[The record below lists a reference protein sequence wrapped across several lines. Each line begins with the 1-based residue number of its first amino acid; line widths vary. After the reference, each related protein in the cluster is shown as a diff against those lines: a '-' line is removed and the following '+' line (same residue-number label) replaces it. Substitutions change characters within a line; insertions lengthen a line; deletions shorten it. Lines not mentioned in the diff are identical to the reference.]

1 MNGKERFRQFLAGEA
16 FSEGVPAAFFQ
27 HFGPT
32 RRHGDAALQA
42 QMAFYRATEM
52 DMVKIMFDDIYP
64 AIQGIG
70 QAKDWAGVPRFS
82 QQDPVFTQ
90 QIELAKRVV
99 EAVDGSAPVFQTIFS
114 PFVSAGCAVS
124 PILHWDEKI
133 TPHLA
138 QEPAIVRDTL
148 EGIADVLAE
157 FAHRIASTGI
167 DGFYVSLQGGEYS
180 RYPQEFFLEQLKP
193 TDLMLLRALQSTG
206 KLVFLHICGTGMRLE
221 DYYDYPG
228 DIVNLAVHGNQI
240 TLAQAVE
247 RFARPVMGGLDNNG
261 CIVNGTREEIEAEVR
276 RTLRQAPAGCM
287 LGADCTIPIDVPVEH
302 LAWAVQAA
310 HSFIPEE
317 ARHD

>member
-1 MNGKERFRQFLAGEA
+1 MNGKERFRQFLAGET
-16 FSEGVPAAFFQ
+16 FRDGVPAAFFQ

-32 RRHGDAALQA
+32 RRHGEAALQA
-42 QMAFYRATEM
+42 QMTFYRATDM

-64 AIQGIG
+64 AISGINC
-70 QAKDWAGVPRFS
+70 AKDWAGVPRFS

-90 QIELAKRVV
+90 QIELASRVV

-124 PILHWDEKI
+124 PILRWDEKI
-133 TPHLA
+133 TPHLL
-138 QEPAIVRDTL
+138 QEPSIVQDTL

-157 FAHRIASTGI
+157 FAQRISATGI
-167 DGFYVSLQGGEYS
+167 DGFYVSLQGGEYK
-180 RYPQEFFLEQLKP
+180 RYSQEFFLERLKP

-240 TLAQAVE
+240 TLAQAKE
-247 RFARPVMGGLDNNG
+247 RFGRPIMGGLDNNG
-261 CIVNGTREEIEAEVR
+261 CIVNGTRQQIEEEVQ
-276 RTLRQAPAGCM
+276 RTLRQAPDGCM

-310 HSFIPEE
+310 HAYTVQEE
-317 ARHD
+317 CHA